1 MAMTQGGFAMKK
13 ALAAL
18 AAAVLLLISFAGVAG
33 AQDSVIGT
41 VVSDPATVPEAGEH
55 TVTATG
61 SGYLPDS
68 DLLLGSCTSPAAEL
82 VPGVSTPEEITA
94 AAGEISPIVH
104 CDLATALSITT
115 DGDGGFSQE
124 VTANIGPNFFLSA
137 GALDQS
143 QAGAVWIPIVDP
155 DAPALAATG
164 ANSST
169 FALLGAA
176 LLAMGFVAVSGARR
190 FER

>member
-1 MAMTQGGFAMKK
+1 MKK
-13 ALAAL
+13 VLTAL
-18 AAAVLLLISFAGVAG
+18 AAAMLLVVSFAGMAG
-33 AQDSVIGT
+33 AQDTVVGT

-68 DLLLGSCTSPAAEL
+68 DLLLGSCTSPADEL
-82 VPGVSTPEEITA
+82 VPGVSTPEEIGA

-115 DGDGGFSQE
+115 DSDGNFSQE
-124 VTANIGPNFFLSA
+124 VTANIGPNFFLTA

-143 QAGAVWIPIVDP
+143 QAGAVWVPIVDP
-155 DAPALAATG
+155 DAAALAVTG
-164 ANSST
+164 AESST
-169 FALLGAA
+169 FALIGAA
-176 LLAMGFVAVSGARR
+176 MLVMGFFAVAGARR
-190 FER
+190 FES